1 MKQFLKKL
9 KQHAPHRSTVNL
21 SWLAKHLHDPCLWNW
36 NRKSISKAFAVGLF
50 CAFLPIPFQM
60 IVAAGLAVVFSA
72 NILLSI
78 TLVWVTNPITI
89 GPIFYFTYKL
99 GCIVLDTQIDPNFT
113 FSWDYLQEVIASG
126 LPALLI
132 GSLIVALIAA
142 IVGYSSIQW
151 LYRHRVGKRIKRWK
165 SQRFDV

>member
-1 MKQFLKKL
+1 MKRFLQKYT
-9 KQHAPHRSTVNL
+9 PNRSTVNL
-21 SWLAKHLHDPCLWNW
+21 SWLNKHLHDPCLWNW
-36 NRKSISKAFAVGLF
+36 NRKSISKAFAVGLY

-60 IVAAGLAVVFSA
+60 LVAASLAIAFSA

-78 TLVWVTNPITI
+78 ALVWVTNPITI

-113 FSWDYLQEVIASG
+113 LSLEYLREVVTSG
-126 LPALLI
+126 LQALLI
-132 GSLIVALIAA
+132 GSLIVASIAA
-142 IVGYSSIQW
+142 TVGFSTIQW

-165 SQRFDV
+165 RQRFDA